1 MRTLRRNKQTIHY
14 TVYNGVTAVTDS
26 NGLHTGEYEPSY
38 GTVTEAK
45 MYVSPAT
52 RKATL
57 EMFGITGSFDKIL
70 ITDDMSCPITE
81 TSIVWIDTPTTNA
94 NNYVVVRVAKALNH
108 ITYAVTQV
116 DNESGEAP
124 PEPPTPSET
133 PSETPNEDSDG

>member
-14 TVYNGVTAVTDS
+14 AVYSGVNAVIDGNGF
-26 NGLHTGEYEPSY
+26 HTGEYESTY

-57 EMFGITGSFDKIL
+57 EMFGINGSFDKIL
-70 ITDDMSCPITE
+70 ITDDMTCPITE
-81 TSIVWIDTPTTNA
+81 TSIVWLDADTTSPND
-94 NNYVVVRVAKALNH
+94 YVVVRVAKALNH

-116 DNESGEAP
+116 DNESGEA
-124 PEPPTPSET
+124 
-133 PSETPNEDSDG
+133 NG

>member
-14 TVYNGVTAVTDS
+14 AVYNGVTAVTDS

-81 TSIVWIDTPTTNA
+81 TSIVWIDTLTTNA

-108 ITYAVTQV
+108 ITYAITQV

-124 PEPPTPSET
+124 PDPPTPSET
-133 PSETPNEDSDG
+133 SSETPNEDSDG

>member
-14 TVYNGVTAVTDS
+14 AVFSGVTAVTDS

-38 GTVTEAK
+38 GTITEAK

-70 ITDDMSCPITE
+70 ITDDMSCPISD
-81 TSIVWIDTPTTNA
+81 TSIVWIDAPTTKA
-94 NNYVVVRVAKALNH
+94 NDYVVVRVAKSLNH

-124 PEPPTPSET
+124 PSNGTK
-133 PSETPNEDSDG
+133 NG